1 MSSEV
6 LTHRPTLPPANEA
19 GLAIFVIALLTI
31 GGAWIF
37 QSMGYLPCDLC
48 YEQRYAYYIGLP
60 LAALA
65 TVVGRST
72 PKLAVLLFLALA
84 VVFAVNVALAAYHSG
99 VEMKLLQ
106 GPTACSGSAVGADG
120 GDLLSAIDKVK
131 VVRCDDVGLRVFG
144 LTLAN
149 WNVFISAAL
158 AALALI
164 GGRRALRA

>member
-1 MSSEV
+1 MSSEA
-6 LTHRPTLPPANEA
+6 LMRRPTLPPTENA

-65 TVVGRST
+65 AVVGRST
-72 PKLAVLLFLALA
+72 PKLAALLFLALA
-84 VVFAVNVALAAYHSG
+84 VVFAVNVALAVYHSG
-99 VEMKLLQ
+99 VEMKLWQ
-106 GPTACSGSAVGADG
+106 GPTACTGSALGDTG
-120 GDLLSAIDKVK
+120 GDLLSAINTVK

-149 WNVFISAAL
+149 WNVFVSAAL
-158 AALALI
+158 SSLALI

>member
-1 MSSEV
+1 MRRSA
-6 LTHRPTLPPANEA
+6 LPPTENA

-65 TVVGRST
+65 AVVGRST
-72 PKLAVLLFLALA
+72 PKLAALLFLALA
-84 VVFAVNVALAAYHSG
+84 VVFAVNVALAVYHSG
-99 VEMKLLQ
+99 VEMKLWQ
-106 GPTACSGSAVGADG
+106 GPTACSGSAAGDG
-120 GDLLSAIDKVK
+120 GDLLAAIDKVK

-158 AALALI
+158 AGLALI